1 MHFLPKGH
9 NTKYALLYFGFAKL
23 RGEGEEQRGWS
34 LLKKAGPFFFAFS
47 EGILK
52 SHNTL
57 QGGSKEAEFIKIGGA
72 NEFFAFSK
80 DLQKVA
86 TKRKAL

>member
-1 MHFLPKGH
+1 M
-9 NTKYALLYFGFAKL
+9 KL
-23 RGEGEEQRGWS
+23 RKGVGTRGRG
-34 LLKKAGPFFFAFS
+34 LLKWAESTFFAFS
-47 EGILK
+47 KGLLK

-57 QGGSKEAEFIKIGGA
+57 QGGSKESGFTKIGGV

-86 TKRKAL
+86 TKRGAL

>member
-1 MHFLPKGH
+1 MEPVKMGG
-9 NTKYALLYFGFAKL
+9 AI
-23 RGEGEEQRGWS
+23 
-34 LLKKAGPFFFAFS
+34 FFFAFS
-47 EGILK
+47 KGLLK

-86 TKRKAL
+86 TKRGAL